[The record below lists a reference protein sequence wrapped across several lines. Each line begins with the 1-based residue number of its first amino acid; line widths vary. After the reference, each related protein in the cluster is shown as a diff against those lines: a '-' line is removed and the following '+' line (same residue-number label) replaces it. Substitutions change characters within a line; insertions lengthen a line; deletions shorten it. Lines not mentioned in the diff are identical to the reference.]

1 MEEREANHILI
12 VDDESSVRATVKMI
26 LEFCGYKVYDV
37 ENGTE
42 ALTCLETYRFD
53 LVITDYSMFGI
64 KGDALAQ
71 LIKERWPA
79 QLVMMVTAYADMWG
93 GAKPQGVD
101 ALLCKPFAANEL
113 KAAVI
118 DLLATRDNDSSQTDK
133 PSSPIPPGI
142 NLGTRPN
149 LGPSETV

>member
-1 MEEREANHILI
+1 MIDGEAKHILI

-26 LEFCGYKVYDV
+26 LEFCGYSVHAV
-37 ENGTE
+37 ENGAE
-42 ALTCLETYRFD
+42 ALKSLESYRFD

-71 LIKERWPA
+71 MIKERWPA

-93 GAKPQGVD
+93 GAKPEGVD

-113 KAAVI
+113 KTAVV
-118 DLLATRDNDSSQTDK
+118 DLLVNRGNDIGQTGN
-133 PSSPIPPGI
+133 PPGQFPPGI
-142 NLGTRPN
+142 HLGTQPKN
-149 LGPSETV
+149 GPFGTS